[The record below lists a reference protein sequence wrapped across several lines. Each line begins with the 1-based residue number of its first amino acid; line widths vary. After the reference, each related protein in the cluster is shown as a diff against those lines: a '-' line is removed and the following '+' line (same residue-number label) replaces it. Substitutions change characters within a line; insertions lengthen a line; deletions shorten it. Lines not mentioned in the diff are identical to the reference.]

1 MFSKHLL
8 CKVAR
13 MDESARSD
21 DVLAQPTRRRLFAL
35 LGQMGRNAGTEELAA
50 SLGLHP
56 NGVRVHLERL
66 REAGLI
72 ERVRTPQARGR
83 PRDMWSLD
91 PRALASIQ
99 PQRAYADLGRWLARA
114 ISPARNSLRTVE
126 ATGREAGR
134 AMAQDADA
142 GTPETT
148 MHATLAAMGFAPAR
162 RAEPSGG
169 LTYELCN
176 CPYRDAVRENQPVV
190 CTLHRGI
197 TQGMLDVLAP
207 ETQLRAFVPHDPVAA
222 GCLIELSGGLAD
234 EVLPP
239 AEAPS

>member
-1 MFSKHLL
+1 
-8 CKVAR
+8 
-13 MDESARSD
+13 MDAAQPDE
-21 DVLAQPTRRRLFAL
+21 VLAQPTRRRLFML
-35 LGQMGRNAGTEELAA
+35 LGEMGRSAGTEELAA
-50 SLGLHP
+50 SLDLHP

-66 REAGLI
+66 REAGLV
-72 ERVRTPQARGR
+72 ERVRTRQARGR

-91 PRALASIQ
+91 PRAVASIQ

-114 ISPARNSLRTVE
+114 ISPARSSLRTVE

-142 GTPETT
+142 GSPETT

-162 RAEPSGG
+162 LAEPAGA
-169 LTYELCN
+169 LTYELCS

-197 TQGMLDVLAP
+197 TQGLLDVLDP
-207 ETQLRAFVPHDPVAA
+207 ETQLTAFVPRDPITA
-222 GCLIELSGGLAD
+222 GCRIELSGGLAD

-239 AEAPS
+239 GEPPP

>member
-1 MFSKHLL
+1 
-8 CKVAR
+8 
-13 MDESARSD
+13 MDDSARPD

-35 LGQMGRNAGTEELAA
+35 LGEMGRDAGTEELAA

-56 NGVRVHLERL
+56 NGVRVHMERL
-66 REAGLI
+66 REAGLV
-72 ERVRTPQARGR
+72 ERVRTRQARGR

-99 PQRAYADLGRWLARA
+99 PQRAYTDLGRWLARA
-114 ISPARNSLRTVE
+114 ISPGRNSLRAVE
-126 ATGREAGR
+126 ASGREAGR
-134 AMAQDADA
+134 ALAQDADA
-142 GTPETT
+142 GSPETT

-162 RAEPSGG
+162 RSEPAGA

-197 TQGMLDVLAP
+197 TQGLLDVLAP
-207 ETQLRAFVPHDPVAA
+207 ETDMTAFVPRDPITA

-234 EVLPP
+234 EAVAPASRAEPP
-239 AEAPS
+239 S

>member
-1 MFSKHLL
+1 
-8 CKVAR
+8 
-13 MDESARSD
+13 MDASALPD
-21 DVLAQPTRRRLFAL
+21 DVLAQPTRQRLFAL
-35 LGQMGRNAGTEELAA
+35 LGEMGRNAGTEELAA
-50 SLGLHP
+50 GLGLHP
-56 NGVRVHLERL
+56 NGVRVHMERL
-66 REAGLI
+66 REAGLV
-72 ERVRTPQARGR
+72 ERVRTRQARGR

-91 PRALASIQ
+91 PHAQARIQ

-114 ISPARNSLRTVE
+114 ISPGRNSLRAVE
-126 ATGREAGR
+126 ASGREAGR

-142 GTPETT
+142 GSPETT

-162 RAEPSGG
+162 RAEPAGA

-197 TQGMLDVLAP
+197 TQGLLDVLAP
-207 ETQLRAFVPHDPVAA
+207 ETQMTAFVPRDPVTA
-222 GCLIELSGGLAD
+222 GCRIELSGGLAD

-239 AEAPS
+239 AES

>member
-1 MFSKHLL
+1 
-8 CKVAR
+8 
-13 MDESARSD
+13 MDDSAPPD

-35 LGQMGRNAGTEELAA
+35 LGELGRDAGTEELAA
-50 SLGLHP
+50 GLGLHP
-56 NGVRVHLERL
+56 NGVRVHMERL
-66 REAGLI
+66 RAAGLVD
-72 ERVRTPQARGR
+72 RVRTRQARGR
-83 PRDMWSLD
+83 PRDMWAVD

-114 ISPARNSLRTVE
+114 ISPGRNSLRGVE

-142 GTPETT
+142 GSPERT
-148 MHATLAAMGFAPAR
+148 MHVMLAAMGFAPTR
-162 RAEPSGG
+162 RAEPSGA

-190 CTLHRGI
+190 CSLHRGI
-197 TQGMLDVLAP
+197 TQGLLDALAP
-207 ETQLRAFVPHDPVAA
+207 ETQLTAFVPRDPVTA

-234 EVLPP
+234 EAAAPAPRAEPP
-239 AEAPS
+239 S

>member
-1 MFSKHLL
+1 
-8 CKVAR
+8 
-13 MDESARSD
+13 MDDSARPD

-35 LGQMGRNAGTEELAA
+35 LGEMGRNAGTEELAA

-56 NGVRVHLERL
+56 NGVRVHMERL
-66 REAGLI
+66 REVGLV
-72 ERVRTPQARGR
+72 ERVRTRQARGR
-83 PRDMWSLD
+83 PRDMWSLS
-91 PRALASIQ
+91 PRALASVQ

-114 ISPARNSLRTVE
+114 ISPGRNSLRAVE

-142 GTPETT
+142 GSPETT

-162 RAEPSGG
+162 RSERSGA

-197 TQGMLDVLAP
+197 TRGLLDVLAP
-207 ETQLRAFVPHDPVAA
+207 ETDLTAFEPRDPVTA
-222 GCLIELSGGLAD
+222 GCLIELAGGLAD

-239 AEAPS
+239 AEP